1 MGCGPDHG
9 LGDRAGQELR
19 GREGARSA
27 RSHLRL
33 PGSHRRL
40 QHVAD
45 GASGHHRQPVP
56 AREHHRRARHS
67 REVTAV
73 LEVRQLSARYGRVE
87 ALHDICLS
95 VADGEFV
102 AVLGPNGAGKS
113 TLMRA
118 IMGLVANSGEVSFRG
133 AALPRQAP
141 DACVARGVVLVPE
154 GRGIFAPMTVAENLE
169 LGAYLLNDDVEFER
183 RRARVFKL
191 FPRLRER
198 LGQIAGSLSGGEQQ
212 MRAVGRA
219 LMADPKILLLD
230 EPSLGLAPRI
240 IDEILSTLA
249 LLNKEGLPIVL
260 VEQKAP
266 LALRLTS
273 RAYLLSVGRLIA
285 EIDPRNITS
294 HDELARYYLS

>member
-1 MGCGPDHG
+1 
-9 LGDRAGQELR
+9 
-19 GREGARSA
+19 
-27 RSHLRL
+27 
-33 PGSHRRL
+33 
-40 QHVAD
+40 
-45 GASGHHRQPVP
+45 
-56 AREHHRRARHS
+56 
-67 REVTAV
+67 VTSL

-87 ALHDICLS
+87 ALHDVSLS

-118 IMGLVANSGEVSFRG
+118 IMGLVANSGDVSFRG
-133 AALPRQAP
+133 TALPRQSP
-141 DACVARGVVLVPE
+141 DTCVARGMVLVPE

-169 LGAYLLNDDVEFER
+169 LGAYLLNDRAEFER
-183 RRARVFKL
+183 RKARVFNL
-191 FPRLRER
+191 FPRMRER
-198 LGQIAGSLSGGEQQ
+198 LGQVAGSLSGGEQQ
-212 MRAVGRA
+212 MLAVGRA

-230 EPSLGLAPRI
+230 EPSLGLAPKV
-240 IDEILSTLA
+240 IDEILNTLA

-266 LALRLTS
+266 LALRLSS

-285 EIDPRNITS
+285 EIDPRTIKS

>member
-1 MGCGPDHG
+1 MT
-9 LGDRAGQELR
+9 
-19 GREGARSA
+19 SI
-27 RSHLRL
+27 
-33 PGSHRRL
+33 
-40 QHVAD
+40 
-45 GASGHHRQPVP
+45 
-56 AREHHRRARHS
+56 
-67 REVTAV
+67 

-87 ALHDICLS
+87 ALHNLSLS

-118 IMGLVANSGEVSFRG
+118 IMGLVANSGDVSFRG
-133 AALPRQAP
+133 AALPRQSP
-141 DACVARGVVLVPE
+141 DTCVARGVVLVPE

-169 LGAYLLNDDVEFER
+169 LGAYLLNDSAEFER
-183 RRARVFKL
+183 RQARVFNL
-191 FPRLRER
+191 FPRMRER
-198 LGQIAGSLSGGEQQ
+198 LGQVAGSLSGGEQQ
-212 MRAVGRA
+212 MLAVGRA

-230 EPSLGLAPRI
+230 EPSLGLGPKV

-266 LALRLTS
+266 LALRLS
-273 RAYLLSVGRLIA
+273 NRAYLLSVGRLIA
-285 EIDPRNITS
+285 EIDPRTIKS

>member
-1 MGCGPDHG
+1 
-9 LGDRAGQELR
+9 
-19 GREGARSA
+19 
-27 RSHLRL
+27 
-33 PGSHRRL
+33 
-40 QHVAD
+40 
-45 GASGHHRQPVP
+45 
-56 AREHHRRARHS
+56 
-67 REVTAV
+67 VTSV

-87 ALHDICLS
+87 ALHDISLS
-95 VADGEFV
+95 VAEGEFV

-118 IMGLVANSGEVSFRG
+118 IMGLISNSGAVTFQG
-133 AALPRQAP
+133 AALPRHAP

-154 GRGIFAPMTVAENLE
+154 GRGIFAPMTVAEHLE
-169 LGAYLLNDDVEFER
+169 LGAYLLSDREGFER
-183 RRARVFKL
+183 RRSRVFDL

-198 LGQIAGSLSGGEQQ
+198 LGQVAGSLSGGEQQ
-212 MRAVGRA
+212 MLAVGRA

-230 EPSLGLAPRI
+230 EPSLGLAPKV

-266 LALRLTS
+266 LALRLSS

-285 EIDPRNITS
+285 EIDPRTIKS

>member
-1 MGCGPDHG
+1 M
-9 LGDRAGQELR
+9 
-19 GREGARSA
+19 
-27 RSHLRL
+27 
-33 PGSHRRL
+33 
-40 QHVAD
+40 
-45 GASGHHRQPVP
+45 
-56 AREHHRRARHS
+56 
-67 REVTAV
+67 TAV
-73 LEVRQLSARYGRVE
+73 LDVKGLSARYGRVE
-87 ALHDICLS
+87 ALHDISLS

-118 IMGLVANSGEVSFRG
+118 IMGLVANSGDVTFRG
-133 AALPRQAP
+133 TALPRQAP

-169 LGAYLLNDDVEFER
+169 LGAYLNSDTAEFER
-183 RRARVFKL
+183 RQARVFEL

-198 LGQIAGSLSGGEQQ
+198 RSQVAGSLSGGEQQ
-212 MRAVGRA
+212 MLAVGRA

-230 EPSLGLAPRI
+230 EPSLGLAPRVI
-240 IDEILSTLA
+240 EEILGTLSF
-249 LLNKEGLPIVL
+249 LNKEGLPIIL

-285 EIDPRNITS
+285 EIDPRTIKS

>member
-1 MGCGPDHG
+1 
-9 LGDRAGQELR
+9 
-19 GREGARSA
+19 
-27 RSHLRL
+27 
-33 PGSHRRL
+33 
-40 QHVAD
+40 
-45 GASGHHRQPVP
+45 
-56 AREHHRRARHS
+56 
-67 REVTAV
+67 VTSV

-87 ALHDICLS
+87 ALHDISLS

-118 IMGLVANSGEVSFRG
+118 IMGLVANSGDVSFRG
-133 AALPRQAP
+133 AALPRQSP
-141 DACVARGVVLVPE
+141 DTCVARGVVLVPE

-169 LGAYLLNDDVEFER
+169 LGAYLLNDSAEFER
-183 RRARVFKL
+183 RHARVFNL
-191 FPRLRER
+191 FPRMRER
-198 LGQIAGSLSGGEQQ
+198 LGQVAGSLSGGEQQ
-212 MRAVGRA
+212 MLAVGRA

-230 EPSLGLAPRI
+230 EPSLGLAPKV

-266 LALRLTS
+266 LALRLS
-273 RAYLLSVGRLIA
+273 NRAYLLSVGRLIA
-285 EIDPRNITS
+285 EIDPRTIKS